1 MIFCDFSNQWVA
13 VECACGREWLHGSVQ
28 GVKTTPVELTE
39 EAKQALPFRDTI
51 SKRDVD
57 KCPDASISYCFSCL
71 LLLAHENNPAILG
84 EA

>member
-1 MIFCDFSNQWVA
+1 M
-13 VECACGREWLHGSVQ
+13 
-28 GVKTTPVELTE
+28 E

-51 SKRDVD
+51 STRDVD

-71 LLLAHENNPAILG
+71 LHLAHENNPAILG